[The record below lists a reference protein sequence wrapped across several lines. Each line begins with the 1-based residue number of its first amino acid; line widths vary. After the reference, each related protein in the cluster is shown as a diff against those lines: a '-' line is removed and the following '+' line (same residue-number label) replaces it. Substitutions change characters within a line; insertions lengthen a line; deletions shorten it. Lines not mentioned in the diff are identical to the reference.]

1 MRHIKALIAR
11 KTMLSLL
18 AVGVI
23 SAGALGGTYANFT
36 ATPVTIASNGFA
48 TGTLSIGRSRSG
60 AIFNVSA
67 QKIGQEATGS
77 LTITNTGTIDGIFEG
92 TASSSGTLAA
102 SISLVIYRDNDN
114 VAGSKLYD
122 GTLDA
127 FTSAAL
133 GQIDAGDSTTFY
145 FHVSLPTTGTDAG
158 DNLLQGSSASTSFS
172 WTAVQA

>member
-1 MRHIKALIAR
+1 MRYLKALIAR
-11 KTMLSLL
+11 KTMLSVL

-36 ATPVTIASNGFA
+36 ATPVTIASNAFA
-48 TGTLSIGRSRSG
+48 TGTLSIGRSGSG

-77 LTITNTGTIDGIFEG
+77 LTITNTGTIVP
-92 TASSSGTLAA
+92 AA
-102 SISLVIYRDNDN
+102 
-114 VAGSKLYD
+114 
-122 GTLDA
+122 
-127 FTSAAL
+127 
-133 GQIDAGDSTTFY
+133 STTFY

-158 DNLLQGSSASTSFS
+158 DNLLQGSSASTTFT